1 MATIIIPTPL
11 RKFTDNKAKI
21 ETSGHTIYEALG
33 ELGSLHPDLSKH
45 LFLECG
51 KLQSF
56 LKVYLGETDI
66 KKLGG
71 EEATVKEDDVISIIP
86 AIAGGSGDFTKEELE
101 RYSRHLIIP
110 EFNIEGQRKLK
121 QARVLVVGTGGL
133 GAPLLQYLAAAG
145 VGTIGIVDFDIV
157 EDSNLQRQVLF
168 TQQDIGRPKVEAAK
182 ERIESQNPH
191 ITVKTYN
198 TLFSST
204 NALEIAGDYDI
215 IADGTDNF
223 PTRYLVNDV
232 AVHLKIP
239 NVYASIFRFEGQLT
253 VFNYH
258 NQDGETGP
266 NYRDLFPSPPPPGLV
281 PSCAEGGVIGV
292 LPGILGSLQ
301 ANEVIKVITGVGE
314 VLSGKLFLFDAL
326 NFETRTLNIEKD
338 DDNPLTGTNPTLTEL
353 IDYEQFCGLNIQK
366 DEKREGVKEIDVQT
380 LDSWLKG
387 AEDVQL
393 IDVREPFEYEI
404 VNINGQLIPQNEVL
418 EQVEK
423 ISSKHRVVIHCR
435 SGKRSA
441 DVIEVLQDKYGF
453 QNLYNLEGGIL
464 EWADKIDD
472 SLPKY

>member
-21 ETSGHTIYEALG
+21 ETSGQTIYEALG

-56 LKVYLGETDI
+56 LKVYLGDTDI

-71 EEATVKEDDVISIIP
+71 EEAQVQENDVISIVP
-86 AIAGGSGDFTKEELE
+86 AIAGGSGDFSKEELE

-121 QARVLVVGTGGL
+121 QTRVLVIGTGGL

-145 VGTIGIVDFDIV
+145 VGTIGIVDFDVV

-182 ERIESQNPH
+182 ERIQAQNPH
-191 ITVKTYN
+191 ITINTHN
-198 TLFSST
+198 TLFNSS
-204 NALEIAGDYDI
+204 NALEIAENYDI

-232 AVHLKIP
+232 SVHLKIP

-253 VFNYH
+253 VFNYRGR
-258 NQDGETGP
+258 DGETGP

-301 ANEVIKVITGVGE
+301 ANEVIKVITGIGE

-326 NFETRTLNIEKD
+326 NFETRTLKIEKD
-338 DDNPLTGTNPTLTEL
+338 EDNPLTGKNPSLTEL
-353 IDYEQFCGLNIQK
+353 IDYEQFCGLNVQK
-366 DEKREGVKEIDVQT
+366 DEKRENVKEVDVST
-380 LDSWLKG
+380 LDRWLKG
-387 AEDVQL
+387 EEDVQL

-404 VNINGQLIPQNEVL
+404 ANINGQLIPQSEVL
-418 EQVEK
+418 EQVDK
-423 ISSKHRVVIHCR
+423 ISLKHKVVIHCR

-441 DVIEVLQDKYGF
+441 DVIEILQEKYGF
-453 QNLYNLEGGIL
+453 RNLYNLEGGIL
-464 EWADKIDD
+464 EWADKIDEQ
-472 SLPKY
+472 LPKY